1 MFCSSE
7 LAKLSSDAISN
18 NCNFKHFPTTDELD
32 SPRAILSELVS
43 QTTRKAAAANTNNAD
58 AVNRPQPLDKP
69 FPKSGKPTEK
79 PASPERSP
87 ETYKYRERGM
97 LNRMDSTRVDEKE
110 NVWRQNA
117 STADTID
124 NESMGD
130 ETDLSSFSFRP
141 APNSVYASQQNDS
154 NSNARSIKRMRSPDQ
169 DALEADL
176 GNLCLDSPTR
186 DSMPTKMEVP
196 PRQCNSGLDR
206 PANCPD
212 YRQVSGNGST
222 VDAMR
227 YSLPNFGTTPNSYS
241 TPNVAP
247 LRSSSQCS
255 TNSEFTQNDGKF
267 PLKANTS
274 ELTWECVKLR
284 KSVVKSFVVKN
295 ASEKK
300 LSLKMEVFGPGFQI
314 ASSGADKES
323 VTLQGHECRTIFIA
337 FCPTVIGKA
346 IGKTTFPRRFVL
358 LFKGITKK
366 KKRRKCILIIVSRIL

>member
-1 MFCSSE
+1 
-7 LAKLSSDAISN
+7 
-18 NCNFKHFPTTDELD
+18 
-32 SPRAILSELVS
+32 
-43 QTTRKAAAANTNNAD
+43 
-58 AVNRPQPLDKP
+58 
-69 FPKSGKPTEK
+69 
-79 PASPERSP
+79 
-87 ETYKYRERGM
+87 
-97 LNRMDSTRVDEKE
+97 MDSTRVDEKE

-117 STADTID
+117 STADTVGND
-124 NESMGD
+124 TMGD

-141 APNSVYASQQNDS
+141 APNGAYASNPSDC

-186 DSMPTKMEVP
+186 DTMPMKAAVP

-206 PANCPD
+206 PTNCPD
-212 YRQVSGNGST
+212 YRQAGGRNRSPAESMN
-222 VDAMR
+222 
-227 YSLPNFGTTPNSYS
+227 YSMPNFAPGSNSHS
-241 TPNVAP
+241 TPHVAP

-284 KSVVKSFVVKN
+284 KSVIKSIVVKN

-323 VTLQGHECRTIFIA
+323 VILQGHECRTIFIT

-346 IGKTTFPRRFVL
+346 IG
-358 LFKGITKK
+358 
-366 KKRRKCILIIVSRIL
+366 